1 MGNELCF
8 STNHNKTNRLRR
20 SPQPHATP
28 PVFYAM
34 DLSEYAMKTLNDA
47 LGLVMLHMD
56 AHPDPSSDP
65 EDWKIWGQQFLE
77 KKVRSGLSVNIG
89 EDGNRIAAIM

>member
-1 MGNELCF
+1 
-8 STNHNKTNRLRR
+8 
-20 SPQPHATP
+20 
-28 PVFYAM
+28 M
-34 DLSEYAMKTLNDA
+34 DLSEYATRTLNDT

-56 AHPDPSSDP
+56 AHPDLASDP

-89 EDGNRIAAIM
+89 KNSN